1 MEHTATIPEAR
12 ETGCPRVPPADVRL
26 AAILAA
32 QLAEEMSKHF
42 QVIPTLTLEQAAE
55 ALGVS
60 CEKVRLLCQ
69 AGEIPYIKMDRLYR
83 IKPADV
89 NAYLERHYHGTK

>member
-1 MEHTATIPEAR
+1 MEQTATKEDSA
-12 ETGCPRVPPADVRL
+12 RL
-26 AAILAA
+26 ATVLAA

-42 QVIPTLTLEQAAE
+42 QVIPTLTLEQAAN

-60 CEKVRLLCQ
+60 CEKMRLLCQ
-69 AGEIPYIKMDRLYR
+69 AGEIPYIKLDRLYR

-89 NAYLERHYHGTK
+89 NAYLERNYHGK